1 MARPSRLYLR
11 VGALIVAGGA
21 LMVGFVLFLT
31 AGRFGDQGA
40 IYETYLRESVQGLE
54 VGSGVR
60 YRGVSIGRI
69 TEIALA
75 AAEYGQGQATAYTGD
90 YQLVVVRYAVD
101 MNRVGPVP
109 EYSVAMDMGLRTRL
123 ASQGLTGLS
132 YLELDFHD
140 SARGQPVSVP
150 PWTPRYTFVP
160 STPSTVATVTS
171 AAEALVERV
180 GRLDIEGL
188 IGGATL
194 LITELRAQLGDDEVA
209 TLLREGSA
217 TLRTLRETAGTLQGI
232 AQSPD
237 LRATLANANAATAEL
252 RTALAR
258 LPTLIQ
264 AMETTVRTARSLSTD
279 TQADLAPILRDLRAT
294 TANLRETTEALR
306 RSPGQAIFGGPPER
320 R

>member
-31 AGRFGDQGA
+31 AGRFGEQGI

-60 YRGVSIGRI
+60 YRGVAIGRI
-69 TEIALA
+69 TEISLA

-101 MNRVGPVP
+101 MKRVGPVP
-109 EYSVAMDMGLRTRL
+109 DYRAAMDLGLRTRL

-132 YLELDFHD
+132 YLELDFLE
-140 SARGQPVSVP
+140 SARGQPVQAP
-150 PWTPRYTFVP
+150 PWTPRYTFIP
-160 STPSTVATVTS
+160 STPSTVAAVTT
-171 AAEALVERV
+171 AAEAIIERL

-188 IGGATL
+188 VNGATL
-194 LITELRAQLGDDEVA
+194 LVTDLRAQLGDGDVA
-209 TLLREGSA
+209 MLVREGST
-217 TLRTLRETAGTLQGI
+217 TLRTLRETAAALQGI

-258 LPTLIQ
+258 LPALIQ

>member
-21 LMVGFVLFLT
+21 LMVGFVLVLT
-31 AGRFGDQGA
+31 AGRFGEQGI

-60 YRGVSIGRI
+60 YRGVAIGRI
-69 TEIALA
+69 TEISLA

-101 MNRVGPVP
+101 MKRVGPVP
-109 EYSVAMDMGLRTRL
+109 DYRAAMDLGLRTRL

-132 YLELDFHD
+132 YLELDFLE
-140 SARGQPVSVP
+140 SARGQPVQAP
-150 PWTPRYTFVP
+150 PWTPRYTFIP
-160 STPSTVATVTS
+160 STRSTVTAVTT
-171 AAEALVERV
+171 AAEAIIERL

-188 IGGATL
+188 VNGATL
-194 LITELRAQLGDDEVA
+194 LVTDLRAQLGDGDVA
-209 TLLREGSA
+209 MLVREGST
-217 TLRTLRETAGTLQGI
+217 TLRTLRETAAALQGI

-258 LPTLIQ
+258 LPALIQ

>member
-21 LMVGFVLFLT
+21 LMVGFVLVLT
-31 AGRFGDQGA
+31 AGRFGEQGI

-60 YRGVSIGRI
+60 YRGVAIGRI
-69 TEIALA
+69 TEISLA

-101 MNRVGPVP
+101 MKRVGPVP
-109 EYSVAMDMGLRTRL
+109 DYRAAMDLGLRTRL

-132 YLELDFHD
+132 YLELDFLE
-140 SARGQPVSVP
+140 SARGQPVQAP
-150 PWTPRYTFVP
+150 PWTPRYTFIP
-160 STPSTVATVTS
+160 STPSTVAAVTT
-171 AAEALVERV
+171 AAEAIIERL

-188 IGGATL
+188 VNGATL
-194 LITELRAQLGDDEVA
+194 LVTDLRAQLGDGDVA
-209 TLLREGSA
+209 MLVREGST
-217 TLRTLRETAGTLQGI
+217 TLRTLRETAAALQGI

-258 LPTLIQ
+258 LPALIQ

>member
-31 AGRFGDQGA
+31 AGRFGEQGI

-60 YRGVSIGRI
+60 YRGVAIGRI
-69 TEIALA
+69 TEISLA

-101 MNRVGPVP
+101 MKRVGPVP
-109 EYSVAMDMGLRTRL
+109 DYRAAMDLGLRTRL

-132 YLELDFHD
+132 YLELDFLE
-140 SARGQPVSVP
+140 SARGQPVQAP
-150 PWTPRYTFVP
+150 PWTPRYTFIP
-160 STPSTVATVTS
+160 STPSTVAAVTT
-171 AAEALVERV
+171 AAEAIIERL

-188 IGGATL
+188 VNGATL
-194 LITELRAQLGDDEVA
+194 LVTDLRAQLGDGDVA
-209 TLLREGSA
+209 MLVREGST
-217 TLRTLRETAGTLQGI
+217 TLRTLRETAAALQGI

-258 LPTLIQ
+258 LPALIQ
-264 AMETTVRTARSLSTD
+264 AMETTVRTARTLSTD